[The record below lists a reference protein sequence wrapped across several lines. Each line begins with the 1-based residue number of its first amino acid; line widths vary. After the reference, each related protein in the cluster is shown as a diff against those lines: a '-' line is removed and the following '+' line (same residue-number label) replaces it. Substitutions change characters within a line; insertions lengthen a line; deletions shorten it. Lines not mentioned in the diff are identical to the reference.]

1 MASSYRYQMTARWT
15 TGRHGVAENASIQP
29 KLDFAPPPEFQGE
42 AGCWTPE
49 YMLLA
54 AVAACFV
61 TTFLAIAGF
70 SKFDLARLEVQA
82 DGEIE
87 KAEGG
92 FLFTRI
98 YVRPTLTLRQE
109 KDRDRGL
116 RLLEKA
122 ERACLI
128 SRSLQSQ
135 IILEPEITVMAE
147 QA

>member
-1 MASSYRYQMTARWT
+1 MAPLYRYQMTARWT

-42 AGCWTPE
+42 AGYWTPE

-70 SKFDLARLEVQA
+70 SKFEVAKLEVTA

-87 KAEGG
+87 KVKTG

-98 YVRPTLTLRQE
+98 YVRPLLMLHQE

-135 IILEPEITVMAE
+135 IILEPEIAVIAE

>member
-15 TGRHGVAENASIQP
+15 TARHGVAENASIQP
-29 KLDFAPPPEFQGE
+29 KLDFSPPPEFQGE
-42 AGCWTPE
+42 AGYWTPE

-70 SKFDLARLEVQA
+70 SKFDVAGLEVETE
-82 DGEIE
+82 GEIE

-98 YVRPTLTLRQE
+98 YIRPMLTLRQE
-109 KDRDRGL
+109 KERDRGL

-128 SRSLQSQ
+128 SRSLRSQ
-135 IILEPEITVMAE
+135 VILEPEISVAAP